1 MARHHSVGRK
11 GENSMTSEADLVQ
24 LLSGHGIAFL
34 VPLAILE
41 GPIVTILAAWLA
53 SLGLLDLRQVIVVVI
68 IADLIGDA
76 MLYLLGRFGLELLPA
91 RARQRMGLS
100 RRRLVRMMR
109 LFQDKGA
116 KILVMGKLT
125 HAAGFAVLIAAGA
138 ARMPFTTFLATN
150 FAATLPKSLA
160 LVALGY
166 LFGAAHSQI
175 SNGIYWASLAAVATV
190 AMVLMARKSLMKRCA

>member
-1 MARHHSVGRK
+1 
-11 GENSMTSEADLVQ
+11 MTSEADLVQ

-68 IADLIGDA
+68 VADLIGDA
-76 MLYLLGRFGLELLPA
+76 MLYLLGRYGLELLPA
-91 RARQRMGLS
+91 RTRQRMGLS

-116 KILVMGKLT
+116 KILAMGKLT

-138 ARMPFTTFLATN
+138 ARMPFMTFLAAN

-166 LFGAAHSQI
+166 LFGAAYGQI